1 MSVVAGTAGTV
12 QITWLPTP
20 IFHSWIAQTHLL
32 QLQREARI
40 RQGCGGVCVVMCAV
54 SLFKV
59 LEGNCLVVVT
69 RGKVQVACVCL
80 CLFMPGV

>member
-1 MSVVAGTAGTV
+1 
-12 QITWLPTP
+12 
-20 IFHSWIAQTHLL
+20 
-32 QLQREARI
+32 
-40 RQGCGGVCVVMCAV
+40 VVMCAV